1 MRVTT
6 LLKRLL
12 GIKHVVVEGFE
23 AILGCLELTVKPSWR
38 FHRCSNCGKI
48 CKGSYDHR
56 RMRSWRYLD
65 FGGVSVYLVYR
76 LARVDCP
83 SCGVVVE
90 KVPWNRNVESRF
102 TEDFEDQV
110 VYHAQRTDKTTVTHL
125 FHIGWRTVG
134 RIMKRVAKRM
144 GREDLLDGLERIAI
158 DEISYRKHHHYL
170 TLVADHDHRRIVWG
184 KKGKDAETL
193 AAFFEALGEQRCK
206 IIRVVSMDMS
216 KAYIKVVREKLP
228 WAQIVFDRFHV
239 EKLVNDALDKTR
251 REEWQRLR
259 RTDDEK
265 IIKKM
270 RWVLLK
276 RPWDLDT
283 DEWQRLSIL
292 QKRNARVYRAY
303 LLKESFSNI
312 LDGRQPNVAKRKI
325 QRWLSWACR
334 SRLPEFVR
342 VARTI
347 REHLDDIVAYIRHR
361 VTNGLIEGLNNKARL
376 ITRRAYGFHSAE
388 ATLAMIMLCCSGLEL
403 MPVHKVLDFDPHV

>member
-1 MRVTT
+1 
-6 LLKRLL
+6 
-12 GIKHVVVEGFE
+12 
-23 AILGCLELTVKPSWR
+23 
-38 FHRCSNCGKI
+38 
-48 CKGSYDHR
+48 
-56 RMRSWRYLD
+56 
-65 FGGVSVYLVYR
+65 
-76 LARVDCP
+76 
-83 SCGVVVE
+83 
-90 KVPWNRNVESRF
+90 
-102 TEDFEDQV
+102 
-110 VYHAQRTDKTTVTHL
+110 
-125 FHIGWRTVG
+125 
-134 RIMKRVAKRM
+134 MKRVAKRM

-265 IIKKM
+265 IIKNM

-303 LLKESFSNI
+303 LLKEAFSYI
-312 LDGRQPNVAKRKI
+312 LDGRQPNVAKRKLEK
-325 QRWLSWACR
+325 WLSWACR

-347 REHLDDIVAYIRHR
+347 RKHLDDIVAYVRHR

-376 ITRRAYGFHSAE
+376 ITRRAYGFHSTE

-403 MPVHKVLDFDPHV
+403 MPVHKVLDLDPHV